1 MEKVEQASQALE
13 KLNQDLERRALH
25 LIAKVEAAAKRAE
38 IAFAQAHAAL
48 DHCAP
53 GVTLNPEASESPKGT
68 PPGVTL
74 NKEV

>member
-1 MEKVEQASQALE
+1 MAAIEQAAQALE

-25 LIAKVEAAAKRAE
+25 LISKVEAAAKRAE
-38 IAFAQAHAAL
+38 IAFAAAHAAL
-48 DHCAP
+48 DRCAP
-53 GVTLNPEASESPKGT
+53 GITLNPEISEQPKGT